1 MGRPNDKWLRV
12 IFIPII
18 ILVINL
24 VSWREGNYTL
34 QSFVFWTA
42 INIVY
47 ALFMWELSIR
57 WLLYV
62 QGRFAGIEQT
72 RKRVLATFAGYFLI
86 VATMQALI
94 TWLAA
99 FTHTA
104 RMPTNAT
111 MYVKIIA
118 IGFAFVTL
126 VGAIYEII
134 YYFQKYREAI
144 QESEAVKK
152 AGLQSQYEN
161 LKSQVNPHFL
171 FNALNSLSALISED
185 RDKASL
191 FLDELASVYRYLL
204 QAGQR
209 PLVTLAEEI
218 KFLKAYRFL
227 LDTRF
232 GDGLQWGVDI
242 EKRFLDYMLPPL
254 ALQTLI
260 ENALRHNILL
270 PETPLTLYIATHDD
284 GSLMVVNNLQR
295 KRAAV
300 LSPSGGLTLLAA
312 RYEGLGLP
320 TPFITDN
327 GEQFA
332 VRLTLARK
340 DQVLTNPTL
349 THATAS

>member
-1 MGRPNDKWLRV
+1 MERPNDKWLRV

-24 VSWREGNYTL
+24 VSWKEGNYDL
-34 QSFVFWTA
+34 WSFVFWTV
-42 INIVY
+42 INIGY
-47 ALFMWELSIR
+47 ALLMWELAIR

-62 QGRFAGIEQT
+62 QGRFMGIEQT
-72 RKRVLATFAGYFLI
+72 RKRVLTTFAGYFVI
-86 VATMQALI
+86 VASLQALMV
-94 TWLAA
+94 WLAA
-99 FTHTA
+99 ITHTA
-104 RMPTNAT
+104 RMPVNAT
-111 MYVKIIA
+111 MYAKIIA
-118 IGFAFVTL
+118 IDFAFVML
-126 VGAIYEII
+126 VGTVYEVI
-134 YYFQKYREAI
+134 YYLKKYREAI

-185 RDKASL
+185 RDKAIL
-191 FLDELASVYRYLL
+191 FLDELSSVYRYLL

-209 PLVTLAEEI
+209 PLVSLAEEI

-232 GDGLQWGVDI
+232 GEGLQWGVDI
-242 EKRFLDYMLPPL
+242 DKRFLDYLLPPL

-260 ENALRHNILL
+260 ENTLRHNILL
-270 PETPLTLYIATHDD
+270 PESPLTLYIATHDD
-284 GSLMVVNNLQR
+284 GSLVVVNNLQR

-300 LSPSGGLTLLAA
+300 LSPQGGLTLLAA

-320 TPFITDN
+320 TPLITDN
-327 GEQFA
+327 GEQFV

-340 DQVLTNPTL
+340 EQVLTNPTL